1 MWPTFPGFEAAF
13 AAEWVSTPVWKHV
26 LDRNDGRQ
34 CLTTKGPL
42 WERTFGVVNL
52 YLTALEPL
60 KKVDDKIDVVFCI
73 VPESPEPGARS
84 PEPGARSEE

>member
-1 MWPTFPGFEAAF
+1 
-13 AAEWVSTPVWKHV
+13 
-26 LDRNDGRQ
+26 
-34 CLTTKGPL
+34 
-42 WERTFGVVNL
+42 VVNL

-60 KKVDDKIDVVFCI
+60 KKVDDKINVVFCI